1 MRTVGLVGVAT
12 VLLLTGCGARHA
24 APAAPAEAGASAGS
38 DCATAFVAALVAS
51 DASSM
56 YDCSTGEFQH
66 RIDERADMAGRT
78 PAAELDR
85 ELRTAGYTAT
95 RYSLQG
101 KAPLRATAYRV
112 ANLSQV
118 AIFELETDHGR
129 MRLQVYLDPAGKVAQ
144 VSAPQPD
151 PRDA

>member
-1 MRTVGLVGVAT
+1 MILAAT
-12 VLLLTGCGARHA
+12 VLLLTGCA
-24 APAAPAEAGASAGS
+24 APHRPRASEPQADAAAGP
-38 DCATAFVAALVAS
+38 DCATAFVAALVAA
-51 DASSM
+51 DADSM
-56 YDCSTGEFQH
+56 YDCSTGDFRH

-78 PAAELDR
+78 PSAELER

-95 RYSLQG
+95 RYSLTG

-112 ANLSQV
+112 ANLAQV
-118 AIFELETDHGR
+118 AVFELDTDHGR
-129 MRLQVYLDPAGKVAQ
+129 MRLQVFLDPAGKVAR